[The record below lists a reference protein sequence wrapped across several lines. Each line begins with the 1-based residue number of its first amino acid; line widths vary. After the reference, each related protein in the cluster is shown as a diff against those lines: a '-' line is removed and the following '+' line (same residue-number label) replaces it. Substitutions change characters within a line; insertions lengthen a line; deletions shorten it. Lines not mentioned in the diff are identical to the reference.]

1 MGFKTCTE
9 YWWLAFADIPEVKSY
24 SYSTFAPRFIY
35 VEVQHSGS
43 ESDGGIFSRCNL
55 QKNILQGALGL
66 PPVSTVGNEGPLPYF
81 FLGDEAFPLKEYVMR
96 PYARRTL
103 HEDDDKSYERR
114 VFNYRMSRARRTIEN
129 TFGNLARRWRVLR

>member
-1 MGFKTCTE
+1 MTIRF
-9 YWWLAFADIPEVKSY
+9 LATGETQKDVAFNFLAGEINRFLY
-24 SYSTFAPRFIY
+24 S
-35 VEVQHSGS
+35 VG
-43 ESDGGIFSRCNL
+43 
-55 QKNILQGALGL
+55 GALGL